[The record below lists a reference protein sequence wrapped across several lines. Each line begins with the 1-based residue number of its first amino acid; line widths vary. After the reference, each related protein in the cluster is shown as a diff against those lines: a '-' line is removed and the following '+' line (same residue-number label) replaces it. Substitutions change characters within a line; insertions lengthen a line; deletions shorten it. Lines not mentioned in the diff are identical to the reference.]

1 MAFFSG
7 KIPPMTKLRLT
18 LAGRIAI
25 FAAGMIV
32 LALILYQVPAIHDRL
47 SWRLDFAAAY
57 VRGVINPVEQL
68 PTPRVVQAA
77 VMPSETPT
85 RAFRSSPTP
94 TAATP
99 TPSLPT
105 HTPTITLTPTAI
117 PGKVVLSAPAY
128 EKQEINNC
136 GPATLSMYLNAYGW
150 EGSQTTIS
158 DLIKPIPE
166 DRNVNVEELVY
177 FARTKAGWLNI
188 EYRVGGTTD
197 ILRKFIAAGIPV
209 MIEET
214 FIMAENY
221 WPNDDRWAGHYL
233 LVNGYDDSLDVFTAQ
248 DSFVGPD
255 MRVSYK
261 DLDHNW
267 QSFNRVFIL
276 VYRPDQEETVKS
288 ILGEEW
294 DRDVNRRRALERSK
308 RETETDPTNAFAW
321 FNLGSNQVYFDDNSA
336 AAKSYDQARKLG
348 LPQRMLRYQFG
359 PFLAYF
365 HSLRTDDLLTLTEYA
380 LKITPT
386 SEEAMLWRGWGLFRM
401 GKRLEAAE
409 LFQKALAARPDYQD
423 ALYALDFVYNN

>member
-1 MAFFSG
+1 MSTSRNWSTSRA
-7 KIPPMTKLRLT
+7 
-18 LAGRIAI
+18 
-25 FAAGMIV
+25 
-32 LALILYQVPAIHDRL
+32 
-47 SWRLDFAAAY
+47 
-57 VRGVINPVEQL
+57 
-68 PTPRVVQAA
+68 PR
-77 VMPSETPT
+77 S
-85 RAFRSSPTP
+85 
-94 TAATP
+94 
-99 TPSLPT
+99 
-105 HTPTITLTPTAI
+105 
-117 PGKVVLSAPAY
+117 
-128 EKQEINNC
+128 
-136 GPATLSMYLNAYGW
+136 
-150 EGSQTTIS
+150 
-158 DLIKPIPE
+158 
-166 DRNVNVEELVY
+166 
-177 FARTKAGWLNI
+177 GWLNI

-197 ILRKFIAAGIPV
+197 ILRKFVAAGIPV

-214 FIMAENY
+214 FIMAESY

-233 LVNGYDDSLDVFTAQ
+233 LVTGYDDSLDVFTAQ

-386 SEEAMLWRGWGLFRM
+386 SEEAMLWRGWALFRL
-401 GKRLEAAE
+401 GKSLEAAE